1 MNFEFANPEFLWTLL
16 LLPILALL
24 RGATGKSGSL
34 IFSSIAVAK
43 DAAKRN
49 RTSAG
54 FWKFSLTLL
63 ALTLL
68 IVALSRPRLGMGYS
82 EKEESGIDIVL
93 TIDVSG
99 SMAGLDFSAG
109 RSRPLTR
116 LDAVK
121 EVVNAFIDKRPN
133 DRIGMVT
140 FAANSFLVSPMTL
153 HHDWLKQNLERI
165 EIGVIDANR
174 TAIGSAIGMSVNRL
188 RDLKKA
194 KSRVIILLTDGENNA
209 GKISPIA
216 AAEAAATF
224 NTKIYTIAAGR
235 SGIVAAAAL
244 DDNQNVIRNRAGN
257 PVYGGDM
264 RSEIDEE
271 TLKKIAE
278 ITGGKFYRATNLKEL
293 QNIYADIDKLEKT
306 TVKLRNFTSYRELF
320 QYFAFAALAMLALK
334 FVLANTKFRTLP

>member
-1 MNFEFANPEFLWTLL
+1 MNFDFANPEFLWALL
-16 LLPILALL
+16 ILPILALL
-24 RGATGKSGSL
+24 RGTSGKSGSL
-34 IFSSIAVAK
+34 IFSSVAVAK

-49 RTSAG
+49 KASPG
-54 FWKFSLTLL
+54 FWRFMLTIIAL
-63 ALTLL
+63 ALL
-68 IVALSRPRLGMGYS
+68 ITAFARPRIGMGYS

-109 RSRPLTR
+109 RNKPLTR

-121 EVVNAFIDKRPN
+121 EVVDAFIGKRPN

-153 HHDWLKQNLERI
+153 NHDWLKQNLERI

-188 RDLKKA
+188 RDLKNT
-194 KSRVIILLTDGENNA
+194 KSRVVILLTDGENNA

-216 AAEAAATF
+216 AAEAAATY

-235 SGIVAAAAL
+235 SGIVPAAAL
-244 DDNQNVIRNRAGN
+244 DANSNVVRDRAGN

-264 RSEIDEE
+264 QSQVDEE

-293 QNIYADIDKLEKT
+293 ERIYSDIDKLEKT

-320 QYFAFAALAMLALK
+320 QWFAAAAVAVLALK
-334 FVLANTKFRTLP
+334 LILVNTKFRTLP

>member
-1 MNFEFANPEFLWTLL
+1 MNFDFANPEFLWGLL
-16 LLPILALL
+16 FLPVLALL
-24 RGATGKSGSL
+24 RGASGKSGSL
-34 IFSSIAVAK
+34 IFSSVAVAK
-43 DAAKRN
+43 IASKKN
-49 RTSAG
+49 KSSAG
-54 FWKFSLTLL
+54 FWKFLLTLIAL
-63 ALTLL
+63 ALL
-68 IVALSRPRLGMGYS
+68 IIALARPRIGMGYS

-121 EVVNAFIDKRPN
+121 EVVNAFIEKRPN
-133 DRIGMVT
+133 DRLGMVT

-153 HHDWLKQNLERI
+153 NHDWLKQNLERI

-216 AAEAAATF
+216 AAEAASTYD
-224 NTKIYTIAAGR
+224 TKIYTIAAGR
-235 SGIVAAAAL
+235 SGIVPAAAL
-244 DDNQNVIRNRAGN
+244 NDKQQVVRDRAGN

-264 RSEIDEE
+264 RSEVDEE
-271 TLKKIAE
+271 TLKKISE

-293 QNIYADIDKLEKT
+293 QNIYADIDRLEKT

-320 QYFAFAALAMLALK
+320 QYFAGMAIAILALK
-334 FVLANTKFRTLP
+334 LILANTKFRTLP

>member
-1 MNFEFANPEFLWTLL
+1 MNFEFANPEILWGLL
-16 LLPILALL
+16 LLPVLALL
-24 RGATGKSGSL
+24 RGASGKSGSL
-34 IFSSIAVAK
+34 IFSSVAVAK
-43 DAAKRN
+43 EAAKRN

-54 FWKFSLTLL
+54 FWKFLLTLL
-63 ALTLL
+63 ALALL
-68 IVALSRPRLGMGYS
+68 ITALARPRIGMGYS

-99 SMAGLDFSAG
+99 SMAGLDFGS

-121 EVVNAFIDKRPN
+121 EVVDSFIDKRAN
-133 DRIGMVT
+133 DRIGMVA

-153 HHDWLKQNLERI
+153 YHDWLRQNLERI

-216 AAEAAATF
+216 AAEAAATYGA
-224 NTKIYTIAAGR
+224 KIYTIAAGR
-235 SGIVAAAAL
+235 SGIVPAAAL
-244 DDNQNVIRNRAGN
+244 DDNQRVIRDRAGN

-264 RSEIDEE
+264 RSEVDEE
-271 TLKKIAE
+271 TLKKIAD

-293 QNIYADIDKLEKT
+293 QNIYSDIDKLEKT

-320 QYFAFAALAMLALK
+320 QYFAGAALLVLALK
-334 FVLANTKFRTLP
+334 FALDNTKFRTLP

>member
-1 MNFEFANPEFLWTLL
+1 MLTIIA
-16 LLPILALL
+16 LALL
-24 RGATGKSGSL
+24 ITA
-34 IFSSIAVAK
+34 FA
-43 DAAKRN
+43 
-49 RTSAG
+49 
-54 FWKFSLTLL
+54 
-63 ALTLL
+63 
-68 IVALSRPRLGMGYS
+68 RPRIGMGYS

-109 RSRPLTR
+109 RNKPLTR

-121 EVVNAFIDKRPN
+121 EVVDAFIGKRPN

-153 HHDWLKQNLERI
+153 NHDWLKQNLERI

-188 RDLKKA
+188 RDLKNT
-194 KSRVIILLTDGENNA
+194 KSRVVILLTDGENNA

-216 AAEAAATF
+216 AAEAAATY

-235 SGIVAAAAL
+235 SGIVPAAAL
-244 DDNQNVIRNRAGN
+244 DANSNVVRDRAGN

-264 RSEIDEE
+264 QSQVDEE

-293 QNIYADIDKLEKT
+293 ERIYSDIDKLEKT

-320 QYFAFAALAMLALK
+320 QWFAAAAVAVLALK
-334 FVLANTKFRTLP
+334 LILVNTKFRTLP